1 MSYKFKKII
10 IMKIRK
16 TSNARKID
24 RQELKNVNGGIII
37 RDRTCCFYN
46 EDNICCEWAPD
57 LWSCRG
63 IKC

>member
-1 MSYKFKKII
+1 
-10 IMKIRK
+10 MKIK
-16 TSNARKID
+16 KSSNARKID

>member
-1 MSYKFKKII
+1 
-10 IMKIRK
+10 MKIK
-16 TSNARKID
+16 KSFSARKMD

-37 RDRTCCFYN
+37 RGNTCCFYN
-46 EDNICCEWAPD
+46 EDNFCCEWAPD